1 VLAIDNDY
9 EGEFLIKIIEKV
21 VIKGFTVNC
30 YSLDRVAHRDTN
42 KQVQSGYEKF
52 GRFERSLSNT
62 SAASSI

>member
-1 VLAIDNDY
+1 
-9 EGEFLIKIIEKV
+9 V

-42 KQVQSGYEKF
+42 KNVQSGDEKF
-52 GRFERSLSNT
+52 GRFERTLSNT